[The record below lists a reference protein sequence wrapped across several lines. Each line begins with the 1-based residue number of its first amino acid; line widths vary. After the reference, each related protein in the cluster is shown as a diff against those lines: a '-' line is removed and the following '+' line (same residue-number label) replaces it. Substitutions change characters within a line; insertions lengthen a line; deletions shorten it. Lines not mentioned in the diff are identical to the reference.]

1 MDLAYSLLWGQ
12 NIMDKIKIVYID
24 DYVDS
29 NISRYLVE
37 EYQHEAFEKEYGE
50 VRFNSAEGYDSL
62 INNQLVK
69 EANIILIDSK
79 LFENG
84 KVDTGKFTGEE
95 FKMILK
101 KVFPFIEV
109 IVITQNELEE
119 DYGNISKYREGVT
132 ITPQKYYS
140 LHLKKALD
148 DAIQNIHI
156 YRNIANKL
164 KGNEGID
171 KVLIEKIMNSLEGS
185 AQYDEL
191 TTIDIDNIIL
201 AFKELQGDM
210 DGK

>member
-1 MDLAYSLLWGQ
+1 
-12 NIMDKIKIVYID
+12 MDKVKIIYVD
-24 DYVDS
+24 DDVDS
-29 NISRYLVE
+29 NISRYLVK
-37 EYQHEAFEKEYGE
+37 EYHHIDFEKEYEE

-62 INNQLVK
+62 INNQLIK

-119 DYGNISKYREGVT
+119 DYGTIKKYREGVKV
-132 ITPQKYYS
+132 TPQQFYDIK
-140 LHLKKALD
+140 LKIALD
-148 DAIQNIHI
+148 TAIQNIQI

-164 KGNEGID
+164 KENEGID
-171 KVLIEKIMNSLEGS
+171 KVLIEKIMNSLDGS

-191 TTIDIDNIIL
+191 TTKDIDEIIL
-201 AFKELQGDM
+201 AFKELQGNI